1 MNPVALRKIYWAT
14 TAWILLAPFGANETA
29 SAQTPSA
36 KIDAALQNIT
46 NLVRPG
52 RIGYATV
59 WDGNKYI
66 QCRRTVERAMRCE
79 AAGSILQ
86 PSLNSV
92 LTIGPLSQLA
102 ALGWT
107 IDPNFGNYVH
117 TFPAEMPTARV
128 ADHILQTLIRA
139 YDADVSGLE
148 FQTRW
153 VANVPCPPRNGPGQN
168 LAGIVND
175 AQSMRAT
182 ALLTCSYTAESSPR
196 RAASAHELIDIYGTR
211 ATAEIQRLRVNAAR
225 HVYTVFNAGIGY
237 VQCMPNASPPELYCE
252 AQSPESW
259 PALAS
264 VLTPERVSILHT
276 AGYNDPGRA
285 PNYSKTYPLDK
296 FSDAAIAEET
306 LSILYGAYGYTGAM
320 KLKITTER

>member
-1 MNPVALRKIYWAT
+1 MNPFALRKIQWAVAALIALT
-14 TAWILLAPFGANETA
+14 SLEGSEAR
-29 SAQTPSA
+29 AQSPNA

-46 NLVRPG
+46 NLVQPG
-52 RIGYATV
+52 RVGYATI

-66 QCRRTVERAMRCE
+66 QCRRAAERVMRCE

-86 PSLNSV
+86 PSLKSV

-117 TFPAEMPTARV
+117 TFPAEMPTARI

-139 YDADVSGLE
+139 YDADTSGLE

-153 VANVPCPPRNGPGQN
+153 VADVPCPPRNGPGQN

-175 AQSMRAT
+175 ARSMLAT
-182 ALLTCSYTAESSPR
+182 ALLACSYTAEESPQ
-196 RAASAHELIDIYGTR
+196 RATSVHELIDIYGTR
-211 ATAEIQRLRVNAAR
+211 AAAEIQRLRVNAAR
-225 HVYTVFNAGIGY
+225 HVYAVFNAGIGY
-237 VQCMPNASPPELYCE
+237 VQCMPSASPPALYCE
-252 AQSPESW
+252 AQSAESW

-276 AGYNDPGRA
+276 AGYSDPGRA
-285 PNYSKTYPLDK
+285 PNYSKSYSLDK
-296 FSDAAIAEET
+296 FSDAAIAEEI
-306 LSILYGAYGYTGAM
+306 LSILYDAYGYTGAT
-320 KLKITTER
+320 KLKITTEQ